1 MKTRVLY
8 FSSQKKM
15 KLFADILC
23 DKLQAK
29 SDTIP
34 PAYPCENE
42 KLVVIGASVGKEV
55 PDAFRRFLREL
66 SKQRAQNVAFF
77 IDGPDTSAS
86 IIMNEAREAG
96 TNVISESFPAVC
108 GGLPFLAKVK
118 PEEKKA
124 VEEWLDRV
132 LAELK

>member
-1 MKTRVLY
+1 
-8 FSSQKKM
+8 
-15 KLFADILC
+15 
-23 DKLQAK
+23 
-29 SDTIP
+29 
-34 PAYPCENE
+34 
-42 KLVVIGASVGKEV
+42 
-55 PDAFRRFLREL
+55 
-66 SKQRAQNVAFF
+66 
-77 IDGPDTSAS
+77 
-86 IIMNEAREAG
+86 MNEAREAG